1 MRKAATVL
9 GIMSAFFSGYSVV
22 EALLNP
28 WMVGR
33 VVLFAGSFV
42 VLVVGIVGG
51 VLALTRPVVAGI
63 LMLVTG
69 IGGFIAAYVF
79 FGRTLFYLPTFVALL
94 LLIPGGIIALT
105 ARDKQ
110 PACSVHAMGLGIL
123 GGIIASGGVEYSI
136 RVWPEQFV
144 SWGFLS
150 ALMASAIAG
159 GAAALYRPTL
169 GGTLMLL
176 SAIGSLGITIMGYV
190 PGVRPPDWPFAITEF
205 RVMYPLATI
214 LLIPGGAL
222 ALASRTE
229 RPASIKA
236 AMVLGIMGGLIAAW
250 CALMASPPFML
261 QEREAW
267 ETLRRIWVLLFPVM
281 GFTAGILALAR
292 PKVAGILMLISGI
305 SGYVGFFALDQS
317 FYDLFL
323 LCGPGGLLL
332 VIGGILALGLRKEW
346 PASIKTAMVLGIMGG
361 VFAALSALVV
371 DPPVMLQDIE
381 AWETLRHIWVFPFPI
396 MGFTAGILALARPK
410 VAGILMLISGISGY
424 VGFFALGL
432 HPHYEL
438 FTFAIGALGGLLL
451 VIGGVLLLAGHKKH
465 A

>member
-1 MRKAATVL
+1 
-9 GIMSAFFSGYSVV
+9 MSAFFGGLSVV
-22 EALLNP
+22 LTLAWTGVFFP
-28 WMVGR
+28 G
-33 VVLFAGSFV
+33 GFV

-51 VLALTRPVVAGI
+51 VLAALTKSVVAGI

-79 FGRTLFYLPTFVALL
+79 FGRALFYLPTFVAFL

-150 ALMASAIAG
+150 ALTASAIAG

-190 PGVRPPDWPFAITEF
+190 PGVQPPDWPFAIAEF

-222 ALASRTE
+222 ALASRKE

-250 CALMASPPFML
+250 CALMARPPFML
-261 QEREAW
+261 QETEAW

-317 FYDLFL
+317 FYDLFF
-323 LCGPGGLLL
+323 LCGP
-332 VIGGILALGLRKEW
+332 
-346 PASIKTAMVLGIMGG
+346 
-361 VFAALSALVV
+361 
-371 DPPVMLQDIE
+371 
-381 AWETLRHIWVFPFPI
+381 
-396 MGFTAGILALARPK
+396 
-410 VAGILMLISGISGY
+410 
-424 VGFFALGL
+424 
-432 HPHYEL
+432 
-438 FTFAIGALGGLLL
+438 GGLLL
-451 VIGGVLLLAGHKKH
+451 VIGGVLLLAGRKKRPSEVMPQ
-465 A
+465 